1 MRIWCSGSPLG
12 SSGAGGH
19 QHKEGELV
27 ASEMLMAFEP
37 EWQAKMT
44 LAIETAEACDCETFH
59 PTGVVNDG
67 KQCRKGWCHWPGFK
81 VARCPLPCRDLTISK
96 CQPVPSLDIQH
107 NNSLCLH
114 MNGDRGT

>member
-1 MRIWCSGSPLG
+1 MRRWCSGSPLG

-44 LAIETAEACDCETFH
+44 LAIEMAEACHCETLYH
-59 PTGVVNDG
+59 PTPVVDDG
-67 KQCRKGWCHWPGFK
+67 KQCRKGWSHWPGLKGGMVSFALQRFDH
-81 VARCPLPCRDLTISK
+81 V
-96 CQPVPSLDIQH
+96 QVPASSTPGH
-107 NNSLCLH
+107 
-114 MNGDRGT
+114 